1 MKRLWFGV
9 LLFTLFST
17 LVSVPLGLA
26 QSTGSLKL
34 TLIDNGSVADTA
46 RFGELHGATS
56 GLDIGLGEFE
66 LPPVPPSGAFD
77 VRWIVSGVE
86 GLSIDYR
93 DTLNAQ
99 NKKNVWTLQFQPS
112 ASGYPVTI
120 TWDSTR
126 LWTGFFQMYDA
137 ATGGGKLSVD
147 MSIHGSVSITDN
159 TVKSLTI
166 VHTFTVSRNVSLQSG
181 WNLVSVP
188 VGVKS
193 WDVSKIFPAYVSAY
207 SYAGGYQ
214 PASTLAH
221 GTGYWVNYPNPGTAA
236 LTGEPFASDT
246 FAVVSGWNLIGSTF
260 STVATTSI
268 QQVPASIVSS
278 YFFSYSNGYKS
289 TTSISSGQGVWVK
302 SSQAGKLVLSSSS
315 LSKSAQEAPTADL
328 TKWNTITVTDAE
340 GASGELLFSSKAG
353 NLSEFDMPP
362 KPPESVFDI
371 RFSGDRFAG
380 ILPDTSSGLKMELQ
394 AAHGPVKVQWN
405 IIDGGTYILN
415 GLSAVPI
422 TLSARGSSVADQ
434 PGVTAEIQAAS
445 GNGRVSLPT
454 KFELYQNYP
463 NPFNPSTIIR
473 YDVPTSSHVNI
484 TIYDLLGRQVG
495 VLVNTDRAAGHYQAT
510 FNASRLPSGI
520 YFYRLQAGTFQ
531 RARKFVFVK

>member
-126 LWTGFFQMYDA
+126 LWTGFFHLYDA
-137 ATGGGKLSVD
+137 GTGGTKLNVD
-147 MSIHGSVSITDN
+147 MAGQSTVTITDN

-181 WNLVSVP
+181 WNLVSIP

-214 PASTLAH
+214 SASTLAH
-221 GTGYWVNYPNPGTAA
+221 GTGYWVNYPNSGTAA

-260 STVATTSI
+260 STVATASI
-268 QQVPASIVSS
+268 QQIPASIVSS

-315 LSKSAQEAPTADL
+315 LSKSAQEAPTVDL
-328 TKWNTITVTDAE
+328 TKWNTITVTDAD

-371 RFSGDRFAG
+371 RFSGDGFAG

-422 TLSARGSSVADQ
+422 TLSAQGSSVADQ
-434 PGVTAEIQAAS
+434 PGVTAELQAAS

-454 KFELYQNYP
+454 EFELYQNYP
-463 NPFNPSTIIR
+463 NPFNPSTIIK
-473 YDVPTSSHVNI
+473 YDVPTSSHSCSV
-484 TIYDLLGRQVG
+484 
-495 VLVNTDRAAGHYQAT
+495 
-510 FNASRLPSGI
+510 
-520 YFYRLQAGTFQ
+520 
-531 RARKFVFVK
+531 